1 MVGLFEHELRRG
13 GSDAVT
19 TQDQTWGASPVWR
32 NRFLKVAAGIAVV
45 LSTAGSAIAVK
56 EMGSLIA
63 QPAVEVTTLAT
74 NTARGA
80 AQGLEA
86 RWFNGRRAR
95 VARTMMMK
103 VTAYSPDARS
113 CGDSADGL
121 TATMH
126 HVSTNGGALVAADTT
141 VLPYG
146 SMLSIP
152 GYDADRIVPVL
163 DCGGAIKGEHIDV
176 LFPTHEEAMEWGVK
190 MLPVTVWDYADGL
203 PAEDVR
209 SER

>member
-1 MVGLFEHELRRG
+1 M
-13 GSDAVT
+13 
-19 TQDQTWGASPVWR
+19 WR

-56 EMGSLIA
+56 ELGSLIA
-63 QPAVEVTTLAT
+63 EPAISVTTSDGGTVLST
-74 NTARGA
+74 NEARGA

-146 SMLSIP
+146 SMLSVP
-152 GYDADRIVPVL
+152 GYDEGRIVPVL
-163 DCGGAIKGEHIDV
+163 DCGGAIKGDHIDV

-190 MLPVTVWDYADGL
+190 MLPVTVWEYADGL

>member
-1 MVGLFEHELRRG
+1 M
-13 GSDAVT
+13 
-19 TQDQTWGASPVWR
+19 WR
-32 NRFLKVAAGIAVV
+32 NRLVEVAAGIAVV
-45 LSTAGSAIAVK
+45 LATAGSAVAVK
-56 EMGSLIA
+56 ELGSLIA
-63 QPAVEVTTLAT
+63 QPAVEVTSGEGAMVLAT
-74 NTARGA
+74 TEARGGD
-80 AQGLEA
+80 QNLEA

-95 VARTMMMK
+95 VARTIMMK

-126 HVSTNGGALVAADTT
+126 PVTTNGGSLVAADQR

-146 SMLSIP
+146 TMLSVP
-152 GYDADRIVPVL
+152 GYDEGRIVPVL
-163 DCGGAIKGEHIDV
+163 DCGGAIKGDHIDV
-176 LFPTHEEAMEWGVK
+176 LFPTHEAAMEWGVK
-190 MLPVTVWDYADGL
+190 MLPVTVWEYADGQ

>member
-1 MVGLFEHELRRG
+1 M
-13 GSDAVT
+13 T

-56 EMGSLIA
+56 ELGSLIA
-63 QPAVEVTTLAT
+63 EPAISVTTSDGGTVLST
-74 NTARGA
+74 NEARGA

-146 SMLSIP
+146 SMLSVP
-152 GYDADRIVPVL
+152 GYDEGRIVPVL
-163 DCGGAIKGEHIDV
+163 DCGGAIKGDHIDV

-190 MLPVTVWDYADGL
+190 MLPVTVWEYADGL